1 MIRAP
6 RETYVVDASSESL
19 TKPLSSSVHKYGLLR
34 SSTHRSDA
42 SRLVRCA
49 CVVIGASAV
58 VACHRD
64 PTPEPTRE
72 PTREPTPQQHVA
84 TDDAKRL
91 LAELEARAQKIK
103 HAPAPRPSANSDR
116 VEDEPTTPELEPE
129 TAKPSAETAR
139 DVAALPWIL
148 DGTVDVA
155 PAGPASASPLGV
167 LLYTSGGELRIARLG
182 RLSRAAIAAP
192 TPLRPLPEGSGP
204 FHYGRGPAL
213 FQDRVYWIDH
223 GELLRRRVAPE
234 GIGPLEVLAKDAHD
248 GTRPGVPLPLPD
260 KKGMQLPAMV
270 AYVVRPAKDD
280 DPLIAKLW
288 VEGAPSEVLTAEGNS
303 THSVSLVETDDGVT
317 ALSVQARMAMTPV
330 HARRIRFPSGHSL
343 LGDDVVVWVGGGIQ
357 PLTEMTI
364 LPSHGNDLW
373 GFIPEER
380 SITEF
385 GIARL
390 DITQTPTMDTKTNW
404 VLYPNGID
412 PAPVAAG
419 HVCGEPVI
427 VYAQPQT
434 PAPDS
439 AQELVVRAV
448 EDAAGERH
456 ATLAQAKGFAEVSI
470 AEVEGGALVTW
481 ASNDATSART
491 VRCKKRAK

>member
-1 MIRAP
+1 M
-6 RETYVVDASSESL
+6 
-19 TKPLSSSVHKYGLLR
+19 
-34 SSTHRSDA
+34 HRSDS
-42 SRLVRCA
+42 SRLVRRA
-49 CVVIGASAV
+49 CVAIGAIAV

-64 PTPEPTRE
+64 PTSNPARDPA
-72 PTREPTPQQHVA
+72 PKQHVA
-84 TDDAKRL
+84 TDEAKRL
-91 LAELEARAQKIK
+91 LAELEARAKKIK
-103 HAPAPRPSANSDR
+103 HAPAPRPVASSEAI
-116 VEDEPTTPELEPE
+116 VDEVTTPE
-129 TAKPSAETAR
+129 TAKPSVETAR

-148 DGTVDVA
+148 DGIVDVA

-167 LLYTSGGELRIARLG
+167 LLYTSAGELRIARLG
-182 RLSRAAIAAP
+182 RLSRSAVAVQ
-192 TPLRPLPEGSGP
+192 TPLRPLSDGSGP

-223 GELLRRRVAPE
+223 GELLRRRVTEDA
-234 GIGPLEVLAKDAHD
+234 IGPLEVLAKDAHD

-303 THSVSLVETDDGVT
+303 THSVSLVETDDGVV

-330 HARRIRFPSGHSL
+330 HARRIRFPSGHTL

-357 PLTEMTI
+357 PLTEMTV

-427 VYAQPQT
+427 VYAEPQT
-434 PAPDS
+434 PAPES
-439 AQELVVRAV
+439 EQELVIRAV
-448 EDAAGERH
+448 EDAAGERR

-481 ASNDATSART
+481 ASNDATAART
-491 VRCKKRAK
+491 VRCKKHAK